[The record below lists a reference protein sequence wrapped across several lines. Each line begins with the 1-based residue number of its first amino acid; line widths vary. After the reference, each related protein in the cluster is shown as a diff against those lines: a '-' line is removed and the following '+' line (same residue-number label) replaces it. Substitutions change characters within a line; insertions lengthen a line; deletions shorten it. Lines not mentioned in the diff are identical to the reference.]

1 MNNKVSFQQA
11 IKAGALSAATA
22 ALINSILFFIFRE
35 AGILPD
41 TVFVQP
47 GQPLTV
53 MSVIISSS
61 IPLLLA
67 SIVFFLLEK
76 YTGNGFKLFAAVS
89 LVLGA
94 ISLISPFM
102 ALQNA
107 PFSYALVLDVMHI
120 VAVGALLY
128 FISKAAYTKKAVIYQ

>member
-67 SIVFFLLEK
+67 SIVFFYWKNTPVTALNYLP
-76 YTGNGFKLFAAVS
+76 
-89 LVLGA
+89 
-94 ISLISPFM
+94 PFPWYWV
-102 ALQNA
+102 
-107 PFSYALVLDVMHI
+107 PFR
-120 VAVGALLY
+120 
-128 FISKAAYTKKAVIYQ
+128 